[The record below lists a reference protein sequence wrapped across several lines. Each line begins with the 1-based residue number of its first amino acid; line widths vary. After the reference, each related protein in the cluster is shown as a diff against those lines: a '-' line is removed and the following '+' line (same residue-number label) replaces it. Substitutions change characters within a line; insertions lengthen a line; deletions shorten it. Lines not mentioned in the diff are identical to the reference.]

1 MDYSILIFVVASVFL
16 KNTFEF
22 IHTSIVDIEMYTLK
36 NAFRF
41 MIHNQNTNRSK
52 EYKSNRSEISRRN
65 ILRHEGC

>member
-1 MDYSILIFVVASVFL
+1 
-16 KNTFEF
+16 
-22 IHTSIVDIEMYTLK
+22 MYTLK

>member
-52 EYKSNRSEISRRN
+52 EYNLSEISRRN

>member
-52 EYKSNRSEISRRN
+52 DYNRSEISRRN

>member
-22 IHTSIVDIEMYTLK
+22 IHTSIVDIEMYTRK

-41 MIHNQNTNRSK
+41 MNHNQNRSIK
-52 EYKSNRSEISRRN
+52 VTDQKLVDEIF
-65 ILRHEGC
+65 